1 MKEEIAKIK
10 ENSQKE
16 INDCQDLKQLS
27 DLKVK
32 YFSF

>member
-10 ENSQKE
+10 ENSQEE
-16 INDCQDLKQLS
+16 INNCQDLRQLS

-32 YFSF
+32 